1 MNGMW
6 RAPLIGLLTVY
17 RAAVSPFLPRACR
30 FYPSCSLY
38 TKEAVQKYGVRR
50 GIAFGLRRIGRCHP
64 WHPGGYDPV
73 K

>member
-1 MNGMW
+1 MNVMLS
-6 RAPLIGLLTVY
+6 APLIGLLAVY

-38 TKEAVQKYGVRR
+38 TKEAVQKYGVRT
-50 GIAFGLRRIGRCHP
+50 GIAFSLRRIGRCHP